1 MAVSLQKIFGQKTS
15 FTKTKF
21 AMKKVIASIVFI
33 FSFFILMSAQT
44 EYGVASYYG
53 TQFHGKST
61 ASGEKYNQFALT
73 AAHKTFPLGTV
84 LKVTN
89 AQNNKSVYVKVND
102 RGPYIKGRVIDL
114 STKAAELLGYRNK
127 GTAYVKIEV
136 VNKESAPSDL
146 LNASLDIA
154 KQNGIKDYDS
164 VSTSASDTD
173 MKSQEDITVSNDT
186 KTKATTSVEKDET
199 PEPQPAFEIKEAN
212 LNGIQNR
219 SPYYI
224 ITRLD
229 KTKSGFYG
237 LQLGVFS
244 DMNIIFAII
253 AELEAKYK
261 QTLLVEQED
270 LNGKT
275 VYKLFIGKFQNRAYA
290 DALKLVISEKYK
302 DAFVVKYD

>member
-1 MAVSLQKIFGQKTS
+1 
-15 FTKTKF
+15 
-21 AMKKVIASIVFI
+21 MKKILA
-33 FSFFILMSAQT
+33 FILITVSFCVTFAQT

-53 TQFHGKST
+53 TYFHGRPT

-73 AAHKTFPLGTV
+73 AAHKTLPLGTV
-84 LKVTN
+84 VKVTN

-102 RGPYIKGRVIDL
+102 RGPFVKGRIIDL

-127 GTAYVKIEV
+127 GTAYVKIEI
-136 VNKESAPSDL
+136 VNKETAPDNL
-146 LNASLDIA
+146 LEASLDIA
-154 KQNGIKDYDS
+154 KQNGIKEYDS
-164 VSTSASDTD
+164 TSTSASDTD
-173 MKSQEDITVSNDT
+173 MKTWKDIPTVNG
-186 KTKATTSVEKDET
+186 KETKATTNVEKDES
-199 PEPQPAFEIKEAN
+199 PEPQPAIEIKEAN
-212 LNGIQNR
+212 SNGIQNR
-219 SPYYI
+219 APYFI

-229 KTKSGFYG
+229 KTKAGFYG

-244 DMNIIFAII
+244 DMNVIFAII

-290 DALKLVISEKYK
+290 DALKLVLSDKYK
-302 DAFVVKYD
+302 DAFIVKYE